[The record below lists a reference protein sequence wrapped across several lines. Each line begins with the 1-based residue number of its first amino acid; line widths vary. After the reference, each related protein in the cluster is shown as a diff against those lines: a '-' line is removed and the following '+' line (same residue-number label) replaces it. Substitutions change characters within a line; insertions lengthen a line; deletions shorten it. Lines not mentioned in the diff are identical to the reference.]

1 MSMSNSKIDLLR
13 KSSSEDIPNKL
24 KRLAHII
31 EEKGRGGVVLAF
43 SGGVDSSTLAAL
55 CHDLLGEKVVAATAK
70 SPTYPDDELEDAR
83 KMAREIGIKHYV
95 VETYELSNDDFARNP
110 ENRCY
115 YCKKEL
121 LDRLQGMAQTLGF
134 HAVFEGTNSS
144 DLGGHR
150 PGFNAVREHNNV
162 FSPWVESGFTKD
174 EIRVVAQKLGLS
186 VHNKPSLA
194 CLASRI
200 PFDERITKERLERV
214 DIAERYVKSISGVRQ
229 VRVRDHNGLARIEV
243 GRDERNLVLDVEI
256 MDEIV
261 RKLRELGFSFIT
273 LDMEGYR
280 TGSMTATMEGSE
292 KK

>member
-1 MSMSNSKIDLLR
+1 MSNSKIDLLR

-24 KRLAHII
+24 KRLAQVI

-55 CHDLLGEKVVAATAK
+55 CYDLLGERVVAATAK

-95 VETYELSNDDFARNP
+95 VETDELSNDDFAKNP

-121 LDRLQGMAQTLGF
+121 LDRLQGLAQMLGF
-134 HAVFEGTNSS
+134 EAVFEGTNFS

-162 FSPWVESGFTKD
+162 FSPWVESGFTKE

-186 VHNKPSLA
+186 IHDKPSLA

-214 DIAERYVKSISGVRQ
+214 DRAEQYVKKISGVRQ
-229 VRVRDHNGLARIEV
+229 VRVRDHDGLARIEV
-243 GRDERNLVLDVEI
+243 GRDERKLVLDVEI
-256 MDEIV
+256 MDQIAH
-261 RKLRELGFSFIT
+261 KLRELGFSFIT

-280 TGSMTATMEGSE
+280 TGSMTAAMEGSE